1 MSVSGKGQLRL
12 PGPIW
17 ALPSGVWVT
26 SAKLN
31 ISLSA
36 GLVFPRRDADPTLM
50 LAFNSFRIFRVKSL
64 NVCEVLS
71 VVLYAVVLIHLF
83 PFLATVFV

>member
-1 MSVSGKGQLRL
+1 M
-12 PGPIW
+12 
-17 ALPSGVWVT
+17 T

-36 GLVFPRRDADPTLM
+36 GLLFPRRDADPTPIF
-50 LAFNSFRIFRVKSL
+50 AFNSFRIFRVKSL
-64 NVCEVLS
+64 NVCAVLS

-83 PFLATVFV
+83 PFLSTVFV